1 MLGSDGNNEPASN
14 IIATARPDTPII
26 VLDRIDE
33 AIQELSAINIDEDSD
48 EYHEAGGDGDLI
60 NMAPDPPNNF
70 KVPMPE
76 FKPID
81 IVSWFRRLENWFQL
95 MKIASEN
102 DRYLLLASQLDHP
115 AIAHLNEWTT
125 PPEQNPYTTV
135 KAKIKNIFEDS
146 AQTRLNKLLEEK
158 PLGDLKPSLLLAEM
172 RNTAT
177 GISDDV
183 LRGLWT
189 KRLPDAARPV
199 IAILQSNTLDE
210 AAKAADAVMESIA
223 QASQIK
229 ISQISSTDNSGNG
242 TVSNN
247 NNVGGNEI
255 AELRLSISALTRAF
269 DNFKASS
276 KGNNNNNHGRSR
288 SRTPGRNGGN
298 RSESSNNEGN
308 DRDGICRFHRKF
320 GKEARR
326 CLLPCSFT
334 DSKN

>member
-1 MLGSDGNNEPASN
+1 MSESDQDNDAPEY
-14 IIATARPDTPII
+14 IIPITRPSSLVII
-26 VLDRIDE
+26 LEQIDE
-33 AIQELSAINIDEDSD
+33 AIHELSAIDISDDSD
-48 EYHEAGGDGDLI
+48 EPHEAEST
-60 NMAPDPPNNF
+60 NMAPDPPNSF

-115 AIAHLNEWTT
+115 AIAHLSEWIT

-199 IAILQSNTLDE
+199 IAILQSSTLDE

-223 QASQIK
+223 QASQLK
-229 ISQISSTDNSGNG
+229 INQVSSTDNSGNG
-242 TVSNN
+242 TANSNN
-247 NNVGGNEI
+247 NNVAGSEI
-255 AELRLSISALTRAF
+255 SELRVSINALTRAF
-269 DNFKASS
+269 DNFKANGS
-276 KGNNNNNHGRSR
+276 GNNNNNNRGRTR
-288 SRTPGRNGGN
+288 SRTPSRFGGN
-298 RSESSNNEGN
+298 RSESNNSEDN
-308 DRDGICRFHRKF
+308 DRDNVCRFHRKF
-320 GKEARR
+320 GKEAYR
-326 CLLPCSFT
+326 CLLPCSF
-334 DSKN
+334 DKSKN